1 MMSISALRI
10 EWTKAGQGLAKSPA
24 GFSLHISR
32 EDAEANLSALYNGM
46 QIAVPNDYCYPDQ
59 GWADAIRAQPVV
71 ITDRNDVFC
80 ELRAR
85 RSMRVFFDQFGMN
98 AQRYKTTRD
107 LPAAVEAIVVAVK
120 GQVMK
125 PAHEHNAPLHFW
137 RLAA

>member
-1 MMSISALRI
+1 MNISALRI
-10 EWTKAGQGLAKSPA
+10 EWTKAGHGQAKSPA
-24 GFSLHISR
+24 GFSLHLSR
-32 EDAEANLSALYNGM
+32 EDAEDNLSALYNGM

-107 LPAAVEAIVVAVK
+107 LPAAGEAIVIAVK

-125 PAHEHNAPLHFW
+125 PAEHNAPQHFW